1 MVAARGRVKACLA
14 ILIVLGA
21 VQYVRKLLEIAA
33 VLSEDVDASHGFL
46 LVGDS
51 FFQNGNGAIEKTKLG
66 PIFYNVYIPEENK
79 TKQENAFRIIRE
91 QMEQRKLSDPK
102 SSVFYTLIGSPNN
115 ITDEFCNPNC
125 QQLAHYPTGDEV
137 NTLQALWDYCQSHP
151 TELVT
156 YIHDKGSFHH
166 TEHNEKTRRTATKAA
181 LDCRTE
187 MAKQHGFSPYN
198 VCTGTRN
205 NTGYEEYN
213 KNSHARTSPRKLT
226 NPHFINYPF

>member
-1 MVAARGRVKACLA
+1 VKACLA
-14 ILIVLGA
+14 IVIVLGA
-21 VQYVRKLLEIAA
+21 VHYVRKLREIATA
-33 VLSEDVDASHGFL
+33 LSKDVDASPGF

-51 FFQNGNGAIEKTKLG
+51 FFQNGNAVEKSKLG
-66 PIFYNVYIPEENK
+66 PIFYNVYIPEDNN

-91 QMEQRKLSDPK
+91 QMQQRKLSDPK
-102 SSVFYTLIGSPNN
+102 SPVFYTLIGSPN
-115 ITDEFCNPNC
+115 ITDEFCQPNC
-125 QQLAHYPTGDEV
+125 QRLAHYPKGDEV

-187 MAKQHGFSPYN
+187 MAKQRGFSPYN
-198 VCTGTRN
+198 VCTGMR
-205 NTGYEEYN
+205 
-213 KNSHARTSPRKLT
+213 R
-226 NPHFINYPF
+226 IQQ